1 MKIVRYIR
9 YFFYI
14 SFNWNI
20 RIATRI
26 LRAEIRGEKK
36 YGIDTTGAD
45 ELKDLDEMGIDIT
58 HATIY
63 MPVSYELL
71 EDVFSQLKLP
81 ASREWEVGSGNDPLR
96 NKIST
101 HSPLPFNHFLDIGCG
116 KGRAMCVAAHNGFT
130 KITGIDLSKK
140 LCDAAKQNCNIAQQ
154 KIALVEFEVI
164 NNDAFYYE
172 IPADVDCIF
181 MFNPFD
187 EIIMSG
193 VAFNINE
200 SLRQYPR
207 AMKIIYVN
215 PLHKSLFTNAGFKE
229 IYYSKEMKYLEVA
242 ILEKSS

>member
-1 MKIVRYIR
+1 MKIFRYIK

-26 LRAEIRGEKK
+26 VASEIKGEKK

-45 ELKDLDEMGIDIT
+45 ELNDLDEMGIDIS

-71 EDVFSQLKLP
+71 EEAFSQLI
-81 ASREWEVGSGNDPLR
+81 DPPTNQLT
-96 NKIST
+96 NKPINQ
-101 HSPLPFNHFLDIGCG
+101 LIHFLDIGCG
-116 KGRAMCVAAHNGFT
+116 KGRAMCVAAHKGFN

-140 LCDAAKQNCNIAQQ
+140 LCDAAKQNCNITQQ
-154 KIALVEFEVI
+154 KISTAAFELI

-187 EIIMSG
+187 EIIMSA
-193 VAFNINE
+193 VSTNIND
-200 SLRQYPR
+200 SLRKYPR
-207 AMKIIYVN
+207 QMKIIYVN
-215 PLHKSLFTNAGFKE
+215 PLHKTLFTNIGFKE
-229 IYYSKEMKYLEVA
+229 IYYSKKMKYLELA
-242 ILEKSS
+242 ILEI

>member
-1 MKIVRYIR
+1 MKTFRYIK

-20 RIATRI
+20 RIAARI
-26 LRAEIRGEKK
+26 LRSEIKGEKK

-45 ELKDLDEMGIDIT
+45 ELHDLDEMGIDIT

-71 EDVFSQLKLP
+71 EEVFTELTNQPINPS
-81 ASREWEVGSGNDPLR
+81 S
-96 NKIST
+96 
-101 HSPLPFNHFLDIGCG
+101 HFLDIGCG
-116 KGRAMCVAAHNGFT
+116 KGRAMCVAAHKGFR

-140 LCDAAKQNCNIAQQ
+140 LCDATKRNCNITQE
-154 KIALVEFEVI
+154 KFFTVEFEII
-164 NNDAFYYE
+164 NNDAFYYD
-172 IPADVDCIF
+172 IPAEVDFIF

-193 VAFNINE
+193 VATNIYE

-207 AMKIIYVN
+207 RMKIIYVN
-215 PLHKSLFTNAGFKE
+215 PLHKTLFTNTGFKE
-229 IYYSKEMKYLEVA
+229 ICYSKKMKYLEVA
-242 ILEKSS
+242 ILENSL

>member
-1 MKIVRYIR
+1 MKVFRYIK

-26 LRAEIRGEKK
+26 IRTEIKGEKK

-45 ELKDLDEMGIDIT
+45 ELHDLDEMGIDIS

-71 EDVFSQLKLP
+71 EEIFTQLNPSTIK
-81 ASREWEVGSGNDPLR
+81 PL
-96 NKIST
+96 
-101 HSPLPFNHFLDIGCG
+101 NHFLDIGCG
-116 KGRAMCVAAHNGFT
+116 KGRAMCVAAHKGFR

-140 LCDAAKQNCNIAQQ
+140 LCDATKRNCNITKE
-154 KIALVEFEVI
+154 KIPTAEFEII
-164 NNDAFYYE
+164 NNDAFYFD
-172 IPADVDCIF
+172 IPFDVDCIF

-193 VAFNINE
+193 VANNIYE
-200 SLRQYPR
+200 SLRQSPR
-207 AMKIIYVN
+207 KMKIVYVN
-215 PLHKSLFTNAGFKE
+215 PLHKTVFTKNGFKE
-229 IYYSKEMKYLEVA
+229 VYYSKKMKYLEVA
-242 ILEKSS
+242 ILER

>member
-1 MKIVRYIR
+1 MKIFRYIK

-20 RIATRI
+20 RIASRI

-36 YGIDTTGAD
+36 YGVDTTGAD
-45 ELKDLDEMGIDIT
+45 ELKDLDEMGIDVS

-71 EDVFSQLKLP
+71 EDVFTQLNLSTIPQDAAHK
-81 ASREWEVGSGNDPLR
+81 PL
-96 NKIST
+96 
-101 HSPLPFNHFLDIGCG
+101 NHFLDIGCG
-116 KGRAMCVAAHNGFT
+116 RGRAMCVAAHKGFSR
-130 KITGIDLSKK
+130 ITGIDLSKK
-140 LCDAAKQNCNIAQQ
+140 LCESARQNCTLTQQ
-154 KIALVEFEVI
+154 KMPSVEFEVI
-164 NNDAFYYE
+164 NNDAFYYD

-193 VAFNINE
+193 VANNIQE

-207 AMKIIYVN
+207 KMKIVYVN
-215 PLHKSLFTNAGFKE
+215 PLHKTLFTKTGFKE
-229 IYYSKEMKYLEVA
+229 IYYSKKMKYLEVA
-242 ILEKSS
+242 ILEKAGSM